1 MEEVPGVVVL
11 VAGVVVVVLVDVGV
25 VVVVV
30 EVDVLVLVD
39 GVVVVVVVVD
49 DELVLGTV
57 EVVSHSRWAR
67 TPTVL
72 APWRRFVRSVRLT
85 PEGRFVTS
93 SANDTTARVAA
104 AHCPDSTADET
115 ESSWLLRL
123 ED

>member
-11 VAGVVVVVLVDVGV
+11 VAGVVVVVLVDVG

-104 AHCPDSTADET
+104 EHCPDSTAEET

-123 ED
+123 DD